1 MNQRTLKQKMNKN
14 LEKVGLCL
22 LLLAFGL
29 IRNVLFKTQSLPI
42 WSFCPR
48 WISLFQSFTG
58 LWRRRKEMRAGTAAR
73 GWRGVRRFQ
82 SFLYKFT
89 QSSCKSRRGRE
100 RVPSSL
106 RPSLPVPPY
115 FFLVLWLHQAL
126 HYLNAWNRLTLNT
139 SLIFGIVFNKS
150 HKFLYDFLV
159 TEFIIAQLFISQFYL

>member
-1 MNQRTLKQKMNKN
+1 M
-14 LEKVGLCL
+14 
-22 LLLAFGL
+22 
-29 IRNVLFKTQSLPI
+29 RNVLFKTQSLPI

-48 WISLFQSFTG
+48 WISRFQAFTG
-58 LWRRRKEMRAGTAAR
+58 LWRRRKEMRTGTAAR
-73 GWRGVRRFQ
+73 GWRGVGRFQ
-82 SFLYKFT
+82 PFLYKFT

-159 TEFIIAQLFISQFYL
+159 TEFIIDQLFISQFYL